1 MFIFIHVLND
11 ECKITTTTMTIRTK
25 SKIYENKQG
34 IKLEL
39 EFLTIFIYLVGR
51 SLVSFFLVVVVIV
64 SFTFLLVIFIF

>member
-1 MFIFIHVLND
+1 
-11 ECKITTTTMTIRTK
+11 MTIRTK